1 MPLLCA
7 NSQIAPLQK
16 ATIVWLNETKNNNV
30 CQIIRFIKIMVWFEQ
45 ISVSHLQTLAITE
58 AIVPLLGANVYTGKF
73 SRVFQLSLS
82 VVLSHNC

>member
-16 ATIVWLNETKNNNV
+16 ATIVWLNETKNNV

-45 ISVSHLQTLAITE
+45 ISVSHLQTLTITE

-82 VVLSHNC
+82 VVLSHSC